1 MERLVVQG
9 DDGTPIGTATVGS
22 GSTAVV
28 LVHGSGQD
36 LCDWLWF
43 VPRLVDLGVTVVPYD
58 LRGRGSSSGA
68 KGAVEPLPG
77 DLAAVVDAARAGGAE
92 RVVLVGTSLGAATAL
107 VAAGRIDPPVDAV
120 VAVSPPGRLGGV
132 AVADAATSYD
142 GPVYLVVAKDD
153 DGYPATVRDLATALP
168 GAKPPIVLDGSDHG
182 LRLVQARPDDVAA
195 AIEQAVRDGGRTLIS
210 ALGRSGRSLPDLRS
224 WPLGPFLTGSL
235 AGGRRGDDGRAAR
248 PAPSPPLVRPPGP
261 ARRRG
266 GRRGRG
272 VGTLASCAATV
283 PERLNLPFGD
293 AQQLIVVTAPTW
305 SSTSGSLTTY
315 EKVDG
320 HWRIVQAALA
330 GPPGPQWLQRRPPRG

>member
-1 MERLVVQG
+1 MLLVAGAGITVGGLAACGRGSDNDRAAKVDPTAPVATECPDEAVPAGMERLVVQG

-182 LRLVQARPDDVAA
+182 LRLVQARPDDVGA
-195 AIEQAVRDGGRTLIS
+195 AIEQAVRE
-210 ALGRSGRSLPDLRS
+210 
-224 WPLGPFLTGSL
+224 
-235 AGGRRGDDGRAAR
+235 AGG
-248 PAPSPPLVRPPGP
+248 P
-261 ARRRG
+261 
-266 GRRGRG
+266 
-272 VGTLASCAATV
+272 
-283 PERLNLPFGD
+283 
-293 AQQLIVVTAPTW
+293 
-305 SSTSGSLTTY
+305 
-315 EKVDG
+315 
-320 HWRIVQAALA
+320 
-330 GPPGPQWLQRRPPRG
+330 

>member
-1 MERLVVQG
+1 VLFVAGAGITVGGLAACGGGSDNERAAKVHPTAPVATECPGEEVPAGMERLVVQG

-22 GSTAVV
+22 GATAVV

-77 DLAAVVDAARAGGAE
+77 DLAAVVDAARKDGAE

-142 GPVYLVVAKDD
+142 GPVYLVVAKGD
-153 DGYPATVRDLATALP
+153 DGYPGTARDLAAAFA
-168 GAKPPIVLDGSDHG
+168 GATRPIVLDGSDHG
-182 LRLVQARPDDVAA
+182 LRLVQARPDDVAS
-195 AIEQAVRDGGRTLIS
+195 AIEQSVQD
-210 ALGRSGRSLPDLRS
+210 
-224 WPLGPFLTGSL
+224 
-235 AGGRRGDDGRAAR
+235 AGG
-248 PAPSPPLVRPPGP
+248 P
-261 ARRRG
+261 
-266 GRRGRG
+266 
-272 VGTLASCAATV
+272 
-283 PERLNLPFGD
+283 
-293 AQQLIVVTAPTW
+293 
-305 SSTSGSLTTY
+305 
-315 EKVDG
+315 
-320 HWRIVQAALA
+320 
-330 GPPGPQWLQRRPPRG
+330 